1 MKKLTLNLDELTV
14 ESFEAADKSRDA
26 RGTVMGAEAA
36 MTGPADCVS
45 VSCGNS
51 TVRPCFDF

>member
-14 ESFEAADKSRDA
+14 ESFEAADKSRDG
-26 RGTVMGAEAA
+26 RGTVLGAEAYFL
-36 MTGPADCVS
+36 TADCVT

-51 TVRPCFDF
+51 TVRPCFDFD